1 MKLFFKKLNNLK
13 SHNKDYKKKYL
24 QVKQQ
29 IGTRTQEE
37 SRNEEKFYEKIMQC
51 FLLLQFQEWQDS
63 TWNKFYRKLVE
74 HIY

>member
-74 HIY
+74 HI

>member
-51 FLLLQFQEWQDS
+51 FLLLQFQE
-63 TWNKFYRKLVE
+63 
-74 HIY
+74 